1 MVDFQMASYI
11 GLRPVIFHFVGL
23 LEILG
28 VVEVESVHLR
38 PSLESDYAGWH
49 FVLQSYA
56 AKDADSFDDFE
67 LLWVSFLQEVV
78 I

>member
-11 GLRPVIFHFVGL
+11 SLRPVIFHFVGL

-49 FVLQSYA
+49 FVLQPNA
-56 AKDADSFDDFE
+56 TQDADSFDDFE